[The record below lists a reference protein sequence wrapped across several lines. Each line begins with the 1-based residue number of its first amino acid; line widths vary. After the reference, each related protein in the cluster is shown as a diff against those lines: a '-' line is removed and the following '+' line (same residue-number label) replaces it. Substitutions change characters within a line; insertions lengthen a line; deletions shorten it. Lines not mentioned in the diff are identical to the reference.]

1 MSGYVRGRAAVIGG
15 GPAGLMAAETLLARG
30 VGVDIYDSMPSL
42 GRKFLMAGKSGLNL
56 THGEELERFLERYG
70 EARDILEPAIRA
82 FGPTEIKEWAAALG
96 IETFAGSSGRI
107 FPTDFKAA
115 PLLRR
120 WLHRLRADGAVIHVR
135 HRWTGWETDGRLLFG
150 TPDGAVSVFADATVL
165 ALGGGSWP
173 QLGSTAAWVPILEAA
188 GIAVAP
194 LRPANSGFDVVWSD
208 HFREKYAGAPVKSVA
223 LTFEGRRVPGEFV
236 ITDEGIESGAVYA
249 HAAALR
255 DTIARTGEA
264 VLSLDLTPDRSAERL
279 AQALA
284 RPRGSRS
291 MANHIRKVTGLDGAK
306 AGLLRECTQKDVFS
320 DPARLAQAIKALP
333 LRLIAPRPLAE
344 AISSAG
350 GVAFS
355 ALDARFILTARPG
368 TFCAGEMLDWEAPT
382 GGYLFTACFAT
393 GRAAGAGAADWLE
406 SR

>member
-1 MSGYVRGRAAVIGG
+1 MTARVAVIGG
-15 GPAGLMAAETLLARG
+15 GPAGLMAAEVLLARG
-30 VGVDIYDSMPSL
+30 FGVDIYDSMPSL

-56 THGEELERFLERYG
+56 THGEELDRFLERYG
-70 EARDILEPAIRA
+70 EARAVLEPALRA
-82 FGPTEIKEWAAALG
+82 FGPDEIRAWAAGLG

-120 WLHRLRADGAVIHVR
+120 WLHRLRADGAAIHVR
-135 HRWTGWETDGRLLFG
+135 HRWTGWDEAGHLRFD
-150 TPDGAVSVFADATVL
+150 TPDGEIRVDAAATVL

-173 QLGSTAAWVPILEAA
+173 QLGSTASWVLILEAA
-188 GIAVAP
+188 GIAVAA
-194 LRPANSGFDVVWSD
+194 LRPANSGFDVPWTD

-223 LTFEGRRVPGEFV
+223 LTFQGRRVAGEFV
-236 ITDEGIESGAVYA
+236 VTDEGIESGAVYA
-249 HAAALR
+249 HSAALR
-255 DTIARTGEA
+255 ETIARTGEA
-264 VLSLDLTPDRSAERL
+264 VLMLDLTPDRSIERL
-279 AQALA
+279 SEALA

-291 MANHIRKVTGLDGAK
+291 MANHVRRVTGLDGAK
-306 AGLLRECTQKDVFS
+306 AGLLRECTDKDVFS

-355 ALDARFILTARPG
+355 ALDARFMLTARPG

-393 GRAAGAGAADWLE
+393 GRIAGAGAADWLE
-406 SR
+406 NR

>member
-1 MSGYVRGRAAVIGG
+1 MRGHVRGRAAVIGG
-15 GPAGLMAAETLLARG
+15 GPAGLMAAETLLGRG
-30 VGVDIYDSMPSL
+30 IGVDIYDSMPSL

-56 THGEELERFLERYG
+56 THGEERERFLERFG
-70 EARDILEPAIRA
+70 EAREILEPAIRV
-82 FGPTEIKEWAAALG
+82 FGPDEIRAWAAGLG

-120 WLHRLRADGAVIHVR
+120 WLHRLRADGAIIHVR
-135 HRWTGWETDGRLLFG
+135 YRWKGWDEDGHLRFE
-150 TPDGAVSVFADATVL
+150 TPDGEVRAEAGATVL

-173 QLGSTAAWVPILEAA
+173 QLGSTAAWVPLLEGA

-236 ITDEGIESGAVYA
+236 VTDEGIESGAVYA
-249 HAAALR
+249 HSAALR

-264 VLSLDLTPDRSAERL
+264 VLLLDLTPDRSVERL
-279 AQALA
+279 AEALS

-291 MANHIRKVTGLDGAK
+291 MANHIRKVTGLDGVK
-306 AGLLRECTQKDVFS
+306 AGLLRECTDRDAFA

-355 ALDARFILTARPG
+355 GLDARFMLKARPG

-393 GRAAGAGAADWLE
+393 GRAAGDGAADFLE